1 MELIKEGKTKL
12 YVYTG
17 KISKK
22 MEVFYNPM
30 KKLDRDI
37 NVEIIKIL
45 KPNNFLDLMAGSG
58 ARGIRIANECGTR
71 VILNDLN
78 PNAVKLIEKNAK
90 LNNVKV
96 EIKNQDANKLLINSN
111 EKYDFIDVDPFGS
124 PIYFIENAI
133 NKLKNGK
140 YLSVTSTDV
149 SPLYGS
155 SNKRCIKRYGA
166 ISLKTFFSREI
177 GLRILIGSIM
187 RIASMYEKYAEPIV
201 SFFDRYYYR
210 VYFKVY
216 RKNKIPD
223 VGFLFYDEKS
233 LERKICQIDN
243 FKCFKGKIAGPLYIG
258 KLGRREILE
267 KINGFKI
274 IDLLKEEIDFPP
286 FYYNTTEFAMNL
298 NKTEIKLSKLEKN
311 LSSFSRTHFDPKGFR
326 TFDKIEKIKELF

>member
-37 NVEIIKIL
+37 NVEIVKIL

-58 ARGIRIANECGTR
+58 ARGIRVANECGTR
-71 VILNDLN
+71 VILNDIN
-78 PNAVKLIEKNAK
+78 PNATKLIQKNAK
-90 LNNVKV
+90 INDVKV
-96 EIKNQDANKLLINSN
+96 EIKNEDANKLLVNSE
-111 EKYDFIDVDPFGS
+111 EKYDFIDIDPFGS
-124 PIYFIENAI
+124 PIYFIENSI
-133 NKLKNGK
+133 NKIKNGK
-140 YLSVTSTDV
+140 YLSITSTDV

-166 ISLKTFFSREI
+166 VSLRTPFSREI
-177 GLRILIGSIM
+177 GLRILIGSVM
-187 RIASMYEKYAEPIV
+187 KIASRYEKYAEPIV

-216 RKNKIPD
+216 RKNKIPEI
-223 VGFLFYDEKS
+223 GFLFYNEKT
-233 LERKICQIDN
+233 LERNISEMKE
-243 FKCFKGKIAGPLYIG
+243 FKCFKGKMAGPLYIG
-258 KLGRREILE
+258 KLGKREIIE
-267 KINGFKI
+267 KIKGFKI

-286 FYYNTTEFAMNL
+286 FYYTTTELARNL
-298 NKTEIKLSKLEKN
+298 KKQEIKISKLEKN

-326 TFDKIEKIKELF
+326 TFENIEKIKGLF